1 MSQKEFTDII
11 IKEIS
16 NLDEHSQEA
25 LLAYA
30 RTLIANSS
38 INHTHQSLQHLYGSL
53 SQEEADKMLVDIEE
67 GCEHIDTHG
76 W

>member
-38 INHTHQSLQHLYGSL
+38 QKYTHQSLQHLYGSL
-53 SQEEADKMLVDIEE
+53 SQTEADKMLSDIEE
-67 GCEHIDTHG
+67 GCEQIDTHR